1 MVFQPRVAVPPDVGG
16 VAVSPGAFPKRPP
29 SMGIAGRSDRTL
41 PACAPLEYID
51 VTLPRPDS
59 AEGDDLTA
67 MFLGDVGD
75 SNRLSMDI

>member
-1 MVFQPRVAVPPDVGG
+1 
-16 VAVSPGAFPKRPP
+16 
-29 SMGIAGRSDRTL
+29 MGIAGRSDRTL

-59 AEGDDLTA
+59 AEGDDLFDAGAHFVTNEGDDLTA

>member
-1 MVFQPRVAVPPDVGG
+1 
-16 VAVSPGAFPKRPP
+16 
-29 SMGIAGRSDRTL
+29 MGIAGRSDRTL